1 MQNRSARNMVSVP
14 CPLLL
19 SCSLLLTCFYHPV
32 ADEPD
37 HTSCKPACSGQ
48 KMLHNLADEFKTPGV
63 NSGQEVQKTM
73 HSASVVKSMP
83 VYDNRQ
89 SLE

>member
-1 MQNRSARNMVSVP
+1 
-14 CPLLL
+14 
-19 SCSLLLTCFYHPV
+19 
-32 ADEPD
+32 
-37 HTSCKPACSGQ
+37 
-48 KMLHNLADEFKTPGV
+48 MLHNLADEFKTPGV

-83 VYDNRQ
+83 FYDNRQ

>member
-1 MQNRSARNMVSVP
+1 
-14 CPLLL
+14 
-19 SCSLLLTCFYHPV
+19 
-32 ADEPD
+32 
-37 HTSCKPACSGQ
+37 
-48 KMLHNLADEFKTPGV
+48 MLHNLADEFKTPGV

-89 SLE
+89 SPE